1 MESKPVQPAAP
12 TGTWTFNRT
21 SMESKLISDA
31 RCLNTA
37 RGCLLIEPVWN
48 RNPQPITH
56 PTSPTPSF
64 NRTSMESK
72 LFRTNQHNAADTL
85 LIEPVWNRNK
95 RKSLPIKEQ
104 RLLLIEPVWNRNSS
118 RFSRS
123 TPLRTFNRTS
133 MESKHLPVFA
143 GETPQA
149 SFNRTSMESKPPIGF
164 SFGWG
169 CSMNF

>member
-85 LIEPVWNRNK
+85 LIEPVWNRNT
-95 RKSLPIKEQ
+95 
-104 RLLLIEPVWNRNSS
+104 S